1 MTIKNYFTN
10 TTWTGIF
17 WGIIGGISLILA
29 TRLTTNGPL
38 QISPYPFLLIAA
50 ILTIALSDKSQI
62 TLSKLFITGFL
73 TYIIMTLSLYLYI
86 LNFVNPNSAIN
97 ISGHLYRLGIMIG
110 VGILSS
116 LLVSVIVRQFAK

>member
-10 TTWTGIF
+10 TTWTGLF
-17 WGIIGGISLILA
+17 WGVIGGISLILA

>member
-10 TTWTGIF
+10 TTWTGLF

>member
-73 TYIIMTLSLYLYI
+73 TYIIMNLSLYLYI

>member
-10 TTWTGIF
+10 TTWTGLF
-17 WGIIGGISLILA
+17 WGVIGGISLILA

-50 ILTIALSDKSQI
+50 ILTVALSDKSQI
-62 TLSKLFITGFL
+62 TLSKLFITGLL

-97 ISGHLYRLGIMIG
+97 VSGHLYRLGIMIS

>member
-10 TTWTGIF
+10 TTWTGLF
-17 WGIIGGISLILA
+17 WGVIGGISLILA

-62 TLSKLFITGFL
+62 TLSKLFITGLL

-116 LLVSVIVRQFAK
+116 LLVSVIVRQLAK

>member
-10 TTWTGIF
+10 TTWTGLF
-17 WGIIGGISLILA
+17 WGVIGGISLILA

-50 ILTIALSDKSQI
+50 ILTVALSDKSQI
-62 TLSKLFITGFL
+62 TFSKLFITGLL

-116 LLVSVIVRQFAK
+116 LLVSVIVRQLAK

>member
-10 TTWTGIF
+10 TTWTGLF
-17 WGIIGGISLILA
+17 WGVIGGISLILA

-50 ILTIALSDKSQI
+50 ILTVALSDKSQI
-62 TLSKLFITGFL
+62 TLSKLFITGLL

-116 LLVSVIVRQFAK
+116 LLVSVIVRQLAK

>member
-10 TTWTGIF
+10 TTWTGLF
-17 WGIIGGISLILA
+17 WGVIGGISLILA

-50 ILTIALSDKSQI
+50 ILTVALSDKSQI

-116 LLVSVIVRQFAK
+116 LLVSVIVRQLAK